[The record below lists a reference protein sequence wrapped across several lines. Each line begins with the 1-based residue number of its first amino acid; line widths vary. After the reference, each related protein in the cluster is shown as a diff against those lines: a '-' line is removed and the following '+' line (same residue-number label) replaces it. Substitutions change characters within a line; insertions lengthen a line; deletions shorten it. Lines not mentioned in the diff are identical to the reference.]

1 MAYSISTLKGLATNL
16 GEEIISQ
23 NELVDNI
30 MYKAEKAD
38 FTINKQ
44 NKDMNRL
51 LKKK

>member
-1 MAYSISTLKGLATNL
+1 MAHSITTLKGLARGL

-38 FTINKQ
+38 FTIGKQ
-44 NKDMNRL
+44 NKDMDRI